1 MEIIISDT
9 ENYNTFADSYKTK
22 KRQSLVNLIE
32 CGKVIYQCR
41 QILSHNQFLEWLKDH
56 RVNESER
63 TAARLIQVFCDYGHM
78 LDTNKIEI
86 IGELGMTHLLEL
98 KKLPDRFKK
107 DIEIIHHTPEGVKT
121 EVRTVIDEDKLSDFL
136 EQPIETKEGIK
147 KVHDLSLS
155 EMRKVIN
162 EASGVYEPESFFEDE
177 DVGDAPKEKYKAPV
191 LDGGNLSETTE
202 INQAKKLFEDMTN
215 LVALSHSINASSIK
229 FDEAYMVIMPEDEKE
244 MLMDEI
250 DKVLSVSE
258 TMYIRLKELKARMG

>member
-1 MEIIISDT
+1 MEIVISDT
-9 ENYNTFADSYKTK
+9 ENFNTFADGYKTK

-32 CGKVIYQCR
+32 CGKIIYQCR
-41 QILSHNQFLEWLKDH
+41 EILSHNQFLEWLKDH

-63 TAARLIQVFCDYGHM
+63 TAARLMQVFGDYGHM

-107 DIEIIHHTPEGVKT
+107 DIEIIHHTPEGDKT

-136 EQPIETKEGIK
+136 EQPVETKEGLK

-177 DVGDAPKEKYKAPV
+177 DIADAPKEKYHAPL
-191 LDGGNLSETTE
+191 LDGGNLSDNT
-202 INQAKKLFEDMTN
+202 NQAKKLFEEMTT
-215 LVALSHSINASSIK
+215 LVTLSHAINASSVKI
-229 FDEAYMVIMPEDEKE
+229 DEAYMVIMPEDEKE
-244 MLMDEI
+244 MLSDEI

-258 TMYIRLKELKARMG
+258 TMYIRLKELKSRMG